1 MRDATNIQIQELII
15 HILDPQG
22 QGLVLSNV
30 MLPLEGNQPLVDYF
44 TTHIQAT
51 LGDGSIKAARF
62 RNINPEQSSGSCQAI
77 LSGGMT
83 LVEGSQQLAQ
93 SLFGIMEND
102 MRITSG
108 DLAVALFSAENY
120 PYSHFLAILK
130 IDPAQIFRHVIQED
144 SQGNVYVSFE
154 PEAMAFTN
162 ERLQKCAVIQP
173 LDPRHP
179 NFDMLLLDRQAR
191 LEERAVARFFTE
203 TFLDAEEAYDARKYT
218 EKFVRSIAE
227 ARNRLQES
235 LSPRDEARIE
245 SQLLEAVSSPRIN
258 CDVWVD
264 ELPLRKEIKL
274 EIDQSLRENIPDRQ
288 FSFDKQVAQ
297 RMTRKIKMRGDEGLR
312 LEVNSENFWTV
323 VVSEERITDDPDR
336 APYYRVVIETEDWR
350 KVV

>member
-22 QGLVLSNV
+22 QGLVLSNIT
-30 MLPLEGNQPLVDYF
+30 LPLEGNQPMVDYF
-44 TTHIQAT
+44 TNHIQAT
-51 LGDGSIKAARF
+51 LGDSSIKAARF
-62 RNINPEQSSGSCQAI
+62 RNINPEQSSGFCQAI

-83 LVEGSQQLAQ
+83 LVEGSQRLAG
-93 SLFGIMEND
+93 SLFHIMEKD

-108 DLAVALFSAENY
+108 DLGVALFSAENY
-120 PYSHFLAILK
+120 PYTHFLAILK

-245 SQLLEAVSSPRIN
+245 SHLLEAVNSPRIN

-274 EIDQSLRENIPDRQ
+274 EIDQSLRDNIPDRQ

-297 RMTRKIKMRGDEGLR
+297 RMTRKIKMHGDDGLR
-312 LEVNSENFWTV
+312 LEINAENFWTV

-336 APYYRVVIETEDWR
+336 APYYRVVIETDEWR